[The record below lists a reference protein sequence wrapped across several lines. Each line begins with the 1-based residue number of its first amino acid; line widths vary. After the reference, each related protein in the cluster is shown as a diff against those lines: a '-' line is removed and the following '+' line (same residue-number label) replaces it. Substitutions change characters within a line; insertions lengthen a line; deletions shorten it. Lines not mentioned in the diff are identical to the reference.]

1 MSPGLPVSATAP
13 FDQEGGS
20 PGIDQI
26 ERRDLTDTQLVIVI
40 RLAVALF
47 GYGSHDSLN
56 QLLGEELK
64 ANNNTAVHQ
73 HASARLVLDSRKYV
87 LDFVVPLLF
96 PVSDTFAVSS
106 PCD

>member
-1 MSPGLPVSATAP
+1 LR
-13 FDQEGGS
+13 EG
-20 PGIDQI
+20 
-26 ERRDLTDTQLVIVI
+26 RRDLTDTQLVIVI

-64 ANNNTAVHQ
+64 TNNNAAVHQ

-96 PVSDTFAVSS
+96 PVSDTFAASS